1 MKNFFK
7 KISTYLLLMLFVAAI
22 IFSVNYYYGQKIAED
37 VKLEI
42 TEIAEAN
49 NYQLRF
55 LEVESNPLLQKINIR
70 DLNLTKA
77 NQFNLIINQAEINF
91 SWQQILNYVRNQ
103 DLELDKNLD
112 SDIAQINY
120 SDLTDNYQINIKEA
134 KLNYQGNL
142 PEEKI
147 AEIMNEEDLQFL
159 LENDHQ
165 LDFTAAELKYDFP
178 YYRRYGLNDE
188 DWNKLSTFNNFVLR
202 TNYDKDKKAFNV
214 EEFNLSSEILKIIY
228 NFDSIITY
236 KDQNQQIVFEELTG
250 DYDFHLT
257 AEDLNFKANAFYKDL
272 EFKQFNFNG
281 SFDLS
286 NKADRFKA
294 NQLDLDLNLNAFKL
308 TLTDIMAQE
317 LNRNSFGI
325 LAENNQFEILIN
337 DFNYQQDYSHPNGSS
352 SSNLDS
358 SMLKAELQAEY
369 NYSKEIPYISSAEL
383 RYKPQTAKAEQLN
396 YFLQL
401 VLGEQINKDE
411 AGFYQIKFWGGIDNL
426 NFE

>member
-1 MKNFFK
+1 
-7 KISTYLLLMLFVAAI
+7 MLFVAAI
-22 IFSVNYYYGQKIAED
+22 IFAVNYYYGQKIAED

-42 TEIAEAN
+42 TEIAETN

-77 NQFNLIINQAEINF
+77 DEFNLIINQAEVNF
-91 SWQQILNYVRNQ
+91 SWQQILNYIRSQ

-120 SDLTDNYQINIKEA
+120 SNLNDNYQINIKEA
-134 KLNYQGNL
+134 KLKYQGNL
-142 PEEKI
+142 PEEKLS
-147 AEIMNEEDLQFL
+147 EIINEENLQLL

-188 DWNKLSTFNNFVLR
+188 EWNKLSTFNNFTLR
-202 TNYDKDKKAFNV
+202 TNYDQETRAYNV
-214 EEFNLSSEILKIIY
+214 EEFNLSSEVLKIIY
-228 NFDSIITY
+228 NFDSIINFE
-236 KDQNQQIVFEELTG
+236 DESQQIVFEELSG
-250 DYDFHLT
+250 NYDFLLT
-257 AEDLNFKANAFYKDL
+257 GEDLDFNANTLYKDL
-272 EFKQFNFNG
+272 EFKQINFNG
-281 SFDLS
+281 NFDLL
-286 NKADRFKA
+286 NEEERLKA
-294 NQLDLDLNLNAFKL
+294 NQLDFNLDLKEFKL
-308 TLTDIMAQE
+308 VLTEILAEE

-337 DFNYQQDYSHPNGSS
+337 EFNYQQEYSYPNGNSS
-352 SSNLDS
+352 SELDS
-358 SMLKAELQAEY
+358 SMLKAEFKAEY
-369 NYSKEIPYISSAEL
+369 NYSQEIPYISTAEL

-396 YFLQL
+396 SFLQL
-401 VLGEQINKDE
+401 ALGEKITKDE
-411 AGFYQIKFWGGIDNL
+411 DGYYQLKFWGQIDDL

>member
-1 MKNFFK
+1 MKKFFK

-22 IFSVNYYYGQKIAED
+22 IFAINYYYGQKIAED

-42 TEIAEAN
+42 TEIAETN

-77 NQFNLIINQAEINF
+77 DEFNLIINQAEVNF
-91 SWQQILNYVRNQ
+91 SWQQILNYIRSQ

-120 SDLTDNYQINIKEA
+120 SNLNDNYQINIKEA
-134 KLNYQGNL
+134 KLKYQGNL
-142 PEEKI
+142 PEEKLS
-147 AEIMNEEDLQFL
+147 EIINEENLQLL

-188 DWNKLSTFNNFVLR
+188 EWNKLSTFNNFVLR
-202 TNYDKDKKAFNV
+202 TNYDQETRAYNV
-214 EEFNLSSEILKIIY
+214 EEFNLSSEVLKMIY
-228 NFDSIITY
+228 NFDSVINY
-236 KDQNQQIVFEELTG
+236 EDESQQIVFEEISG
-250 DYDFHLT
+250 KYDFLLT
-257 AEDLNFKANAFYKDL
+257 AEDLDFNANTLYQDL
-272 EFKQFNFNG
+272 EFKQINFNG
-281 SFDLS
+281 NFDLL
-286 NKADRFKA
+286 NEEERLKA
-294 NQLDLDLNLNAFKL
+294 NQLDFNLNLKEFKL
-308 TLTDIMAQE
+308 VLTEILAKE
-317 LNRNSFGI
+317 LNKNSFGI

-337 DFNYQQDYSHPNGSS
+337 EFNYQQEYSYPNGSS
-352 SSNLDS
+352 SSELDS
-358 SMLKAELQAEY
+358 SMLKAEFKAEY
-369 NYSKEIPYISSAEL
+369 NYSQEIPYISTAEL

-396 YFLQL
+396 SFLQL
-401 VLGEQINKDE
+401 ALGEKITKDE
-411 AGFYQIKFWGGIDNL
+411 AGYYQLKFWGQIDDL

>member
-1 MKNFFK
+1 MKKFFK

-22 IFSVNYYYGQKIAED
+22 IFAVNYYYGQKIAED

-42 TEIAEAN
+42 TEIAETN

-77 NQFNLIINQAEINF
+77 DEFNLIINQAEVNF
-91 SWQQILNYVRNQ
+91 SWQQILNYVRSQ

-120 SDLTDNYQINIKEA
+120 SNLNDNYQINIKEA
-134 KLNYQGNL
+134 KLKYQGNL
-142 PEEKI
+142 PEEKLS
-147 AEIMNEEDLQFL
+147 EIINEENLQLL

-178 YYRRYGLNDE
+178 FYRRYGLNDE
-188 DWNKLSTFNNFVLR
+188 EWNKLSTFNNFVLR
-202 TNYDKDKKAFNV
+202 TNYDQETRAYNV
-214 EEFNLSSEILKIIY
+214 EEFNLSSEVLKIIY
-228 NFDSIITY
+228 NFDSIINY
-236 KDQNQQIVFEELTG
+236 EDESQQIVFEELSG
-250 DYDFHLT
+250 NYDFLLT
-257 AEDLNFKANAFYKDL
+257 AEDLNFNANTFYKDL
-272 EFKQFNFNG
+272 EFKQINFNG
-281 SFDLS
+281 NFDLL
-286 NKADRFKA
+286 NEEERLKA
-294 NQLDLDLNLNAFKL
+294 NQLDFNLNLKEFKL
-308 TLTDIMAQE
+308 VLTEILAQE

-337 DFNYQQDYSHPNGSS
+337 DFNYQQKYSYPNGSS
-352 SSNLDS
+352 NSELDS
-358 SMLKAELQAEY
+358 SMLKAEFKAEY
-369 NYSKEIPYISSAEL
+369 NYSQEIPYISTAEL

-396 YFLQL
+396 SFIQL
-401 VLGEQINKDE
+401 ALGEKITRDE
-411 AGFYQIKFWGGIDNL
+411 DGYYQLKFWGEIDDL

>member
-1 MKNFFK
+1 MKKFFK

-22 IFSVNYYYGQKIAED
+22 IFAVNYYYGQKIAED

-42 TEIAEAN
+42 TEIAETN

-77 NQFNLIINQAEINF
+77 DEFNLIINQAEVNF
-91 SWQQILNYVRNQ
+91 SWQQILNYVRSQ

-120 SDLTDNYQINIKEA
+120 SNLNDNYQINIKEA
-134 KLNYQGNL
+134 KLKYQGNL
-142 PEEKI
+142 PEEKLS
-147 AEIMNEEDLQFL
+147 EIINEENLQLL

-188 DWNKLSTFNNFVLR
+188 EWNKLSTFNNFVLR
-202 TNYDKDKKAFNV
+202 TNYDQETRAYNV
-214 EEFNLSSEILKIIY
+214 EEFNLSSEVLKIIY
-228 NFDSIITY
+228 NFDSIINY
-236 KDQNQQIVFEELTG
+236 EDESQQIVFEELSG
-250 DYDFHLT
+250 NYDFLLT
-257 AEDLNFKANAFYKDL
+257 AEDLNFNANTFYKDL
-272 EFKQFNFNG
+272 EFKQINFNG
-281 SFDLS
+281 NFDLL
-286 NKADRFKA
+286 NEEERLKA
-294 NQLDLDLNLNAFKL
+294 NQLDFNLNLKEFKL
-308 TLTDIMAQE
+308 VLTEILAQE

-337 DFNYQQDYSHPNGSS
+337 DFNYQQKYSYPNGSS
-352 SSNLDS
+352 NSELDS
-358 SMLKAELQAEY
+358 SMLKAEFKAEY
-369 NYSKEIPYISSAEL
+369 NYSQEIPYISTAEL

-396 YFLQL
+396 SFIQL
-401 VLGEQINKDE
+401 ALGEKITRDE
-411 AGFYQIKFWGGIDNL
+411 DGYYQLKFWGEIDDL